1 MKDEEERKLIDN
13 IKKWLVGFFLTSVV
27 GLTAF
32 YFNTTYVLAQNV
44 KDTNSNTIHII
55 EIKKAVN
62 KLIIV
67 PKINS
72 EKIKNIESD
81 VIEIKEGQ
89 KELRKNNQKIIE
101 LLYQIKQK
109 QND

>member
-1 MKDEEERKLIDN
+1 MKDEEERKLIDG
-13 IKKWLVGFFLTSVV
+13 IKKWLIGFFLTSVV
-27 GLTAF
+27 GLTGF

-44 KDTNSNTIHII
+44 KDTNANTVHVI

-62 KLIIV
+62 ELIVV

-89 KELRKNNQKIIE
+89 KELRKSNQKIIE

-109 QND
+109 QDD